1 MMMPKIK
8 NSSWVLVFCALLLSA
23 CSTPEQ
29 QPQYA
34 QGAQQPAV
42 EGGAMIETCK
52 QEAAYRYNTREQ
64 QISVVDFKQ
73 YQEAMRSLA
82 APFARKGL
90 PAHSTKAATF
100 CTFHLHKAAI
110 QRHQPENA
118 G

>member
-1 MMMPKIK
+1 MMTPKIK

-73 YQEAMRSLA
+73 YQGSYEIQGSTV
-82 APFARKGL
+82 RKEGFTCSFDESGQFL
-90 PAHSTKAATF
+90 HLSST
-100 CTFHLHKAAI
+100 
-110 QRHQPENA
+110 
-118 G
+118 